1 MPLLFLAAVALLLRW
16 PFPEFQWQHVDER
29 AFITVPLG
37 FWGGDLNPHFFN
49 YPTFHFYLVSA
60 LYLVYFLFFSPESF
74 EGFLAYRYFVD
85 AGDLITLARIVT
97 TLFAVGT
104 AIIAALVARRIYG
117 CTGAWVA
124 GLVLA
129 VLPLHVRFSHLAI
142 TDIPAAFWV
151 ALSLLGSVRIIQ
163 EGRPRDYLLA
173 GIAAGLAT
181 ATKYPGGFVLLA
193 ALTATLM
200 RSPTLKSRGLWITLG
215 SALVIF
221 CATTPYV
228 WLDYRGFWAD
238 FSAMG
243 RQHLLADA
251 DNRQGSALLHHL
263 RYSAFYGLGLTVMA
277 SILVAFVWRFRGWCR
292 EEAVLLIFICGFA
305 AVLLAA
311 GSVFMRYTLP
321 ILPALAPLL
330 VRSFALFRRNRIVF
344 VAWIGLLLIEPTHAS
359 WQIRSQLS
367 GPDSRTEAQRWLY
380 DRLAGGGRITHLSN
394 DAPIYTVS
402 PNSVLVRQ
410 RQFLNSFNMERL
422 IESYTRLASR
432 SDLPPF
438 FISLPLEAFVR
449 TLSKPEG
456 KTAETILFGYDH
468 PLIDPG
474 MRMEPD
480 AKPLEVVQFPVGE
493 IATAAYDWG
502 DLYFLPIGGSY
513 TLKSSGPDIRA
524 LVYPAT
530 LTEPVPSSGEYFE
543 LLATLLRAN
552 RFVDTGD
559 WAPATSAFQ
568 SVRESGYRINELV
581 SSAYLYNLSLGLGM
595 IHFRKGEMEVALKYW
610 GDSIKVHPSSGV
622 AYFHQGEALRN
633 LGRFESASESYR
645 LALERSQMDAK
656 LLHNLGVG
664 FMKMGRYGESIEIL
678 NRATVLKSDAD
689 IYVNLAIS
697 YDRSGMEEKRDMAFR
712 KALEIDPSH
721 TQAKQIQSMLD
732 SSLRNSSRR

>member
-29 AFITVPLG
+29 AFVTVPLG
-37 FWGGDLNPHFFN
+37 FWSGDLNPHFFN
-49 YPTFHFYLVSA
+49 YPTFHFYLVSTF
-60 LYLVYFLFFSPESF
+60 YLVYFLLFSPESF

-85 AGDLITLARIVT
+85 AGDLIALARIVT

-104 AIIAALVARRIYG
+104 VIVTTLLARRIYG
-117 CTGAWVA
+117 CAGAWVA

-142 TDIPAAFWV
+142 TDTPATFWV

-163 EGRPRDYLLA
+163 EGRSRDYILA
-173 GIAAGLAT
+173 GIAAGLAA
-181 ATKYPGGFVLLA
+181 ATKYPAGFVLVA

-200 RSPTLKSRGLWITLG
+200 RAPTLKSRGLWVTLG

-221 CATTPYV
+221 CAATPYV
-228 WLDYRGFWAD
+228 WVDYQRFWVD

-243 RQHLLADA
+243 RQHLLAGA

-277 SILVAFVWRFRGWCR
+277 SILVAFVWRFREWRR
-292 EEAVLLIFICGFA
+292 EEAVLLIFVCSFA

-330 VRSFALFRRNRIVF
+330 ARSFALFRGNRIALV
-344 VAWIGLLLIEPTHAS
+344 VWIGLLLLEPTYAS

-380 DRLAGGGRITHLSN
+380 DRLAKGGRITHLSN
-394 DAPIYTVS
+394 AAPVYTVS
-402 PNSVLVRQ
+402 PNAVLVRQ
-410 RQFLNSFNMERL
+410 RQFLNSFSLEQL
-422 IESYTRLASR
+422 TQSYTVLASR

-438 FISLPLEAFVR
+438 FVSLPLDAFVQ
-449 TLSKPEG
+449 TLSRKEE
-456 KTAETILFGYDH
+456 KTTDAILFDYDH

-474 MRMEPD
+474 IRMEPG
-480 AKPLEVVQFPVGE
+480 AKPIETVQFPVGE
-493 IATAAYDWG
+493 IASAAYDWG

-513 TLKSSGPDIRA
+513 GLTSSGPEIRA

-530 LTEPVPSSGEYFE
+530 ITDPIPSSGEYFE
-543 LLATLLRAN
+543 LLAALLRAN
-552 RFVDTGD
+552 KFVNEGN
-559 WAPATSAFQ
+559 WGAAISTSQ
-568 SVRESGYRINELV
+568 SIQGSGFRMTELV
-581 SSAYLYNLSLGLGM
+581 SNEYLYNFTLGLGM
-595 IHFRKGEMEVALKYW
+595 IHFRRGEMETALKQW
-610 GDSIKVHPSSGV
+610 GIAIQVHPNSGV
-622 AYFHQGEALRN
+622 AYFHQGEALRS

-645 LALERSQMDAK
+645 LALEKDP
-656 LLHNLGVG
+656 LL
-664 FMKMGRYGESIEIL
+664 
-678 NRATVLKSDAD
+678 
-689 IYVNLAIS
+689 
-697 YDRSGMEEKRDMAFR
+697 
-712 KALEIDPSH
+712 
-721 TQAKQIQSMLD
+721 TQAKQIMSKLD
-732 SSLRNSSRR
+732 TSLRDSAQP